1 MRSLNTGA
9 LLRAVGVSAVILLLM
24 VGCGWGVNFA
34 VGIRPGEIPDPNS
47 LPSGYQIYSSCLSCF
62 ALLLYLGYGALY
74 GWFAQRGGSDIET
87 GPMALGGAITGLIVA
102 VISAVM
108 SGVTLAFTGPAMVEQ
123 FQQQFA
129 VAGVPISSVA
139 PFMLVGV
146 AIGLCVV
153 LALGGGIGAGGGV
166 LYALIARG
174 KQKKDQPA
182 V

>member
-34 VGIRPGEIPDPNS
+34 VGISPGEIPDPNS
-47 LPSGYQIYSSCLSCF
+47 LPAGYSVYSSCLSCF
-62 ALLLYLGYGALY
+62 ALLLYLVYGAAY
-74 GWFAQRGGSDIET
+74 GWFAQRGGSDVET

-102 VISAVM
+102 VISAM
-108 SGVTLAFTGPAMVEQ
+108 LSGITVALTGPSMMQQ
-123 FQQQFA
+123 FQQQFETT
-129 VAGVPISSVA
+129 GVPISSVA
-139 PFMLVGV
+139 GFL
-146 AIGLCVV
+146 IIIV
-153 LALGGGIGAGGGV
+153 LISGCFVLLLGAGIGAGGGA

-174 KQKKDQPA
+174 RQRRDQPA